1 MNSWTRKCVRMVLPV
16 LECLAMWFVA
26 SIPFSLVLG
35 AMLARRDA
43 PHKQAM
49 QPRESDLV
57 PATQPVV
64 TVTGYEAAQ

>member
-1 MNSWTRKCVRMVLPV
+1 
-16 LECLAMWFVA
+16 MWFVA